1 MKKAVD
7 PKELK
12 SVFDSFF
19 WMDEADILYAILFK
33 VISKIA
39 VEAGEV
45 AAVGIGVSWNLVNEA
60 VVDWARNFV
69 AEEVVN
75 ITTVTQR
82 MVQNTVTE
90 WIGASEPLSVL
101 EKDPRLL
108 DAFGK
113 VRAKRIAVTEVTNAY
128 AGGNLE
134 AFKKS
139 GVVDGKEWRTA
150 GMDVCPICMG
160 LDGQQ
165 QPLEA
170 PFFSEYDGSL
180 YDRPPAHVNCRC
192 WIQPVVNKIE

>member
-1 MKKAVD
+1 MLTK
-7 PKELK
+7 PTEQK

-33 VISKIA
+33 IISKIA
-39 VEAGEV
+39 VEVGEV

-134 AFKKS
+134 TFRNS
-139 GVVDGKEWRTA
+139 GVVDAKEWRTA
-150 GMDVCPICMG
+150 GSDVCPICMS
-160 LDGQQ
+160 LDSKQV
-165 QPLEA
+165 PLDA
-170 PFFSEYDGSL
+170 MFISDYDGSA
-180 YDRPPAHVNCRC
+180 YERPPAHPNCRC
-192 WIQPVVNKIE
+192 WIQPVVKLP